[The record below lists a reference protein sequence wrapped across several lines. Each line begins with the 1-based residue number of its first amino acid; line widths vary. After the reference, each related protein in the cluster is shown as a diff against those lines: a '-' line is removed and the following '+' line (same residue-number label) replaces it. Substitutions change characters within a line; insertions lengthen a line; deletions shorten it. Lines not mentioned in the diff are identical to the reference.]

1 MYLLERISL
10 ANWNLLVVEDIEIRE
25 ATALIGSVGVGKSSI
40 LDAIQTVITGN
51 QKRRMGLNRAAGAE
65 RSKRTVLEYCL
76 GKTEETIADGSYRRH
91 CETVLV
97 LSFRDQESGLA
108 VCFGVVLDADETEP
122 REQTLCR
129 FVAEGV
135 SFSFERYADRGAGGM
150 VEIPPHQVL
159 LARVEK
165 ENPSGYRTFNARA
178 ESFIEAYLTAMRRRG
193 AVPDVNGYLVRFK
206 NAIAF
211 EEIADPTEFVRR
223 YILEE
228 DPINVERIRLSIE
241 TWRELAG
248 EVKRIEA
255 MLAESQRVRTRF
267 ERFARQ
273 AIDTSNA
280 EFQEVLAE
288 RMRLQADIE
297 RLQQAMDAAAE
308 ALAKAQRSKAFFNR
322 EIEAAREA
330 IARKSALIAE
340 SGAAAGLRALQ
351 LQESAARDERGR
363 AMVMLATILETAGEI
378 AALAPLQPLLPMS
391 VHGAI
396 AGAQVV
402 RRERAAILAGTAAMA
417 GGDVADL
424 VGQVAAAH
432 GTLDRLNIIHAD
444 HVARRAEKQ
453 STLATVR
460 EQLAGA
466 RSGGAFLSSG
476 TLALMRDL
484 RSEGIEPIA
493 LPDAVEIAPGQE
505 RWARAVEM
513 VLGAY
518 REAIL
523 VREDDQ
529 ERAFELLY
537 RKRSQYHRCRL
548 INTRKTTRSTRT
560 ARPGAVVEIVQTG
573 LPDIRR
579 FLDAQFGHIQ
589 RAETGAELDRLE
601 NAIMDNGKTS
611 QGLGLRVHET
621 DFQPILGRTAQ
632 EGAMRELAERE
643 AALAVTVRELE
654 STVQLLQQAIR
665 QVGDLG
671 RIDATA
677 VHECYDRIRSADQVV
692 AQIAGERRAVETDE
706 VKALRE
712 EIDGHKA
719 DIADHEAELREGVD
733 PAIQDATREMALAAA
748 RRQTCEEAIA
758 ERREAEARIRASDAE
773 EPLSGFRAL
782 LGDAESFE
790 QIEARLRNQVSL
802 EPGRAREILATAR
815 EEAKQAVLEARR
827 NTAAERS
834 LASELGRYLQAH
846 PGITA
851 DVNGLSRLAQ
861 FRWLIDH
868 INRLELHELRPHRD
882 SVDKARAEMEAAL
895 KEDLLTKLHDKLN
908 SVRDQLDILNKRLA
922 RHRFTGQTYFFS
934 RRVNA
939 AVAKLHR
946 LAERVAMEPARAG
959 AIVSGDQSDP
969 LTVEAMQQIEE
980 ILARDQ
986 DTHLL
991 EDYRQYYTFELNM
1004 TPDEVSWAEIRAHTS
1019 GDDDEH
1025 DGPPPPGAG
1034 APRRIRITGTLTERT
1049 SKGSGGQKQTPYY
1062 VAIAAS
1068 MAAAYYPSS
1077 VSERPDGMGLVCFDE
1092 AFSKL
1097 DIQNTQA
1104 LIAFF
1109 RELNLQILVAAPE
1122 EKRTSFME
1130 LMDTI
1135 VNISKVPGEPVL
1147 YVDTE
1152 HPGERA
1158 RRELRDANPDHIGIE
1173 GYRRLVAE
1181 GAALATAVLPGAAEA
1196 GAGERP
1202 AAAE

>member
-1 MYLLERISL
+1 MHLLERISL

-40 LDAIQTVITGN
+40 LDAIQTVVTGN
-51 QKRRMGLNRAAGAE
+51 QKRRLGLNRAAGAD

-76 GKTEETIADGSYRRH
+76 GKTEETIADGSYRRR
-91 CETVLV
+91 CESILV
-97 LSFRDQESGLA
+97 LSFRDEESRIP
-108 VCFGVVLDADETEP
+108 VCFGLVLDADETEP
-122 REQTLCR
+122 REQTVCR

-135 SFSFERYADRGAGGM
+135 SFSFERFAVRHPSGVIEVPA
-150 VEIPPHQVL
+150 HQAL
-159 LARVEK
+159 LARLEA
-165 ENPSGYRTFNARA
+165 ENPAGYRTYNTRA
-178 ESFIEAYLTAMRRRG
+178 EAFIEAYLTTMRRRG

-223 YILEE
+223 YVLDE

-241 TWRELAG
+241 TWRELAA

-255 MLAESQRVRTRF
+255 MLAEAQRVRTRF

-273 AIDTSNA
+273 TIETGNA

-288 RMRLQADIE
+288 RLRLEAEVE
-297 RLQQAMDAAAE
+297 RLRQAMDAATA
-308 ALAKAQRSKAFFNR
+308 ALAEAQRSRAYYVR
-322 EIEAAREA
+322 EIEAARDA

-340 SGAAAGLRALQ
+340 SGVAAGLHALE
-351 LQESAARDERGR
+351 LRETAARDERAR
-363 AMVMLATILETAGEI
+363 ALVTLGSILETAGEI
-378 AALAPLQPLLPMS
+378 AGLEPLKPVLPMS
-391 VHGAI
+391 VHAAIGAARI
-396 AGAQVV
+396 V
-402 RRERAAILAGTAAMA
+402 RRERAAILGGTAAMA
-417 GGDVADL
+417 AVDVAEL

-432 GTLDRLNIIHAD
+432 ATLDRLNTIYDD
-444 HVARRAEKQ
+444 HVARRAAAQ
-453 STLATVR
+453 AAHAGLR
-460 EQLAGA
+460 EQLGAA

-484 RSEGIEPIA
+484 RSQGIEPIA
-493 LPDAVEIAPGQE
+493 LPDAVEIAPGEE

-523 VREDDQ
+523 VREADQ
-529 ERAFELLY
+529 DAAFDLLY
-537 RKRSQYHRCRL
+537 RKRGQYHRCRL
-548 INTRKTTRSTRT
+548 INTRKTARSSRT
-560 ARPGAVVEIVQTG
+560 ARPGAIVEIVRTD

-589 RAETGAELDRLE
+589 RAETSADLDRLD

-632 EGAMRELAERE
+632 EDAMRELAGRE
-643 AALAVTVRELE
+643 AALAEELREL
-654 STVQLLQQAIR
+654 SATVQLLQQAIR
-665 QVGDLG
+665 CVGDLE
-671 RIDATA
+671 RIDAMA
-677 VHECYDRIRSADQVV
+677 VHECYERIASAERAV
-692 AQIAGERRAVETDE
+692 AAVAGERRAVESDE
-706 VKALRE
+706 VKGLRE
-712 EIDGHKA
+712 QIDGHKA
-719 DIADHEAELREGVD
+719 DLADHESEIREGVD
-733 PAIQDATREMALAAA
+733 PAIEQATRDRLLAET
-748 RRQTCEEAIA
+748 RRQTSEEAVA
-758 ERREAEARIRASDAE
+758 DKRREEARIRESDAE
-773 EPLSGFRAL
+773 EPSSGYRVL
-782 LGDAESFE
+782 LADAESFE

-815 EEAKQAVLEARR
+815 DEARR
-827 NTAAERS
+827 LAQEGRRSTAAERS

-851 DVNGLSRLAQ
+851 DVNGMSRIEQ
-861 FRWLIDH
+861 FRWIIDH
-868 INRLELHELRPHRD
+868 INRLELHELRPYRD
-882 SVDKARAEMEAAL
+882 NVDRAKAEMEAAL

-908 SVRDQLDILNKRLA
+908 SVRDQLDVLNKRLA

-939 AVAKLHR
+939 AVSKLHR
-946 LAERVAMEPARAG
+946 LAERVALEPARAG
-959 AIVSGDQSDP
+959 AIVSGDHADP
-969 LTVEAMQQIEE
+969 ITVEAMQQIEE

-1004 TPDEVSWAEIRAHTS
+1004 TPDEVSWADIRAHTS
-1019 GDDDEH
+1019 GDHGEADAAPA
-1025 DGPPPPGAG
+1025 DGDARPK
-1034 APRRIRITGTLTERT
+1034 RIRITGTLTDRT

-1135 VNISKVPGEPVL
+1135 VNIAKVPGEPVL
-1147 YVDTE
+1147 YIDTE

-1158 RRELRDANPDHIGIE
+1158 RRELRDANPDRIGIE

-1181 GAALATAVLPGAAEA
+1181 GSALAATALAQDAPETAE
-1196 GAGERP
+1196 RT

>member
-25 ATALIGSVGVGKSSI
+25 ATALIGAVGVGKSSI

-51 QKRRMGLNRAAGAE
+51 QKRRLGLNRAAGAE

-76 GKTEETIADGSYRRH
+76 GKTEETIADNSYRKR
-91 CETVLV
+91 CESILV
-97 LSFRDQESGLA
+97 LSFRDQASGLPA
-108 VCFGVVLDADETEP
+108 CLGLVLDADESEP

-135 SFSFERYADRGAGGM
+135 SFSFERYADRGPGGL
-150 VEIPPHQVL
+150 VSVPAHQVL
-159 LARVEK
+159 LARVER
-165 ENPSGYRTFNARA
+165 ENPAGFKTFNARA
-178 ESFIEAYLTAMRRRG
+178 EAFVEAYLRAMRRRG
-193 AVPDVNGYLVRFK
+193 AVPNVGDYLVRFK

-223 YILEE
+223 YILDE

-241 TWRELAG
+241 TWRDLAA

-255 MLAESQRVRTRF
+255 MLAEAQRVRSRF
-267 ERFARQ
+267 ERFVRHAVE
-273 AIDTSNA
+273 AANA

-288 RMRLQADIE
+288 RMRLEVDAE
-297 RLQQAMDAAAE
+297 RLRHGMETAAGQLAAAE
-308 ALAKAQRSKAFFNR
+308 RSKAFYGR

-330 IARKSALIAE
+330 VARKSALIAE
-340 SGAAAGLRALQ
+340 SGAAAGLHALE
-351 LQESAARDERGR
+351 LREAAARDERGR
-363 AMVMLATILETAGEI
+363 AQAALASILETAG
-378 AALAPLQPLLPMS
+378 AVTALAPLRPVLPMS
-391 VHGAI
+391 VHAAI
-396 AGAQVV
+396 ASAEVV
-402 RRERAAILAGTAAMA
+402 RRERAAILAGTSAMPPA
-417 GGDVADL
+417 DVADL
-424 VGQVAAAH
+424 VGQVAAAAAA
-432 GTLDRLNIIHAD
+432 LDRLSVIHDD
-444 HVARRAEKQ
+444 HVARRAATQ
-453 STLATVR
+453 SALAAVR

-466 RSGGAFLSSG
+466 RAGGAVLSSG
-476 TLALMRDL
+476 TLSLMRDL
-484 RSEGIEPIA
+484 RNEGIDPIA
-493 LPDAVEIAPGQE
+493 LPDAVEIAPGEE
-505 RWARAVEM
+505 RWARAAEM

-523 VREDDQ
+523 VREEDQ
-529 ERAFELLY
+529 DRAFDLLY
-537 RKRSQYHRCRL
+537 RKRSHYHRCRL
-548 INTRKTTRSTRT
+548 INTRKT
-560 ARPGAVVEIVQTG
+560 ARAGRQAKPGAVVEIVQTE

-579 FLDAQFGHIQ
+579 FLDAQFGHVQ
-589 RAETGAELDRLE
+589 RAETAADLDRLE

-621 DFQPILGRTAQ
+621 DVQPILGRTAQ
-632 EGAMRELAERE
+632 EGALRELASRE
-643 AALAVTVRELE
+643 AGLADELHE
-654 STVQLLQQAIR
+654 LSSMVQLLQQAVR
-665 QVGDLG
+665 QIGDLS
-671 RIDATA
+671 RIDATS
-677 VHECYDRIRSADQVV
+677 VHECHGRIAAADRVAD
-692 AQIAGERRAVETDE
+692 QIAGERRAVETDT
-706 VKALRE
+706 VRALRE
-712 EIDGHKA
+712 EIEAHRA
-719 DIADHEAELREGVD
+719 DIAGHEAEIRETIE
-733 PAIQDATREMALAAA
+733 PAIRDATRDMALAAA
-748 RRQTCEEAIA
+748 RRQTAEEAIA
-758 ERREAEARIRASDAE
+758 EKREAEARLRGSDAE
-773 EPLSGFRAL
+773 EPLSGYRAL
-782 LGDAESFE
+782 VAGLDSLE

-802 EPGRAREILATAR
+802 DPGRAREVLAGAR
-815 EEAKQAVLEARR
+815 DEGRRAALEARR
-827 NTAAERS
+827 NTAPERS

-846 PGITA
+846 PAITA
-851 DVNGLSRLAQ
+851 DVNGMSRLGQ
-861 FRWLIDH
+861 FRWIIDH
-868 INRLELHELRPHRD
+868 INRLDLHELRPYRD
-882 SVDKARAEMEAAL
+882 NVDRARAEMEAAL

-939 AVAKLHR
+939 AVSKLHR
-946 LAERVAMEPARAG
+946 LAEQVAMEPARAG
-959 AIVSGDQSDP
+959 ALMAGAAAEADQADP
-969 LTVEAMQQIEE
+969 LTRQAMQQIEE

-986 DTHLL
+986 DTRLL

-1019 GDDDEH
+1019 GDGEAADS
-1025 DGPPPPGAG
+1025 GPARP
-1034 APRRIRITGTLTERT
+1034 IRITGTLTERT

-1077 VSERPDGMGLVCFDE
+1077 VSEQPDGMGLVCFDE

-1109 RELNLQILVAAPE
+1109 KELNLQILVAAPE

-1135 VNISKVPGEPVL
+1135 VNIAKVPGEPVL

-1158 RRELRDANPDHIGIE
+1158 RRELREANPDHVGIE

-1181 GAALATAVLPGAAEA
+1181 GAALAGATT
-1196 GAGERP
+1196 GATTGERP
-1202 AAAE
+1202 EAAE

>member
-65 RSKRTVLEYCL
+65 RSKRTVQEYCL
-76 GKTEETIADGSYRRH
+76 GKTEETIADGSYRRR
-91 CETVLV
+91 CETILV
-97 LSFRDQESGLA
+97 LSFRDEESGLA
-108 VCFGVVLDADETEP
+108 ICFGVVLDADEAEP

-135 SFSFERYADRGAGGM
+135 SFSFERHADRRPGGL
-150 VEIPPHQVL
+150 VEIPAHQVL
-159 LARVEK
+159 LARIER
-165 ENPSGYRTFNARA
+165 ENPTGYRTFNARA

-241 TWRELAG
+241 TWRELAA
-248 EVKRIEA
+248 EAKRIEA
-255 MLAESQRVRTRF
+255 MLAEAQRVRTRF

-273 AIDTSNA
+273 AVETGNA
-280 EFQEVLAE
+280 ELQEALAE
-288 RMRLQADIE
+288 RMRLEADIE
-297 RLQQAMDAAAE
+297 RLQQAMDAAAGE
-308 ALAKAQRSKAFFNR
+308 LAKAERARVYFNR
-322 EIEAAREA
+322 EIEATRET

-340 SGAAAGLRALQ
+340 SGAAAGLHALQ
-351 LQESAARDERGR
+351 LRETAARDERGR
-363 AMVMLATILETAGEI
+363 ALTMLATILETAGEI
-378 AALAPLQPLLPMS
+378 ATLAPLRAVLPMS

-402 RRERAAILAGTAAMA
+402 RRERAAIVAGTAAMT

-432 GTLDRLNIIHAD
+432 ATLDRLNIIHAD

-453 STLATVR
+453 AALAAVR

-505 RWARAVEM
+505 RWSRAAEM

-523 VREDDQ
+523 VRADDQ
-529 ERAFELLY
+529 DRAFDLLY

-548 INTRKTTRSTRT
+548 INTRKTARSTRT
-560 ARPGAVVEIVQTG
+560 AKPAAVVEIVQTE

-589 RAETGAELDRLE
+589 RAETAADLDRLE

-632 EGAMRELAERE
+632 EGAMRELAGRE
-643 AALAVTVRELE
+643 AALAEELRELA

-677 VHECYDRIRSADQVV
+677 VHECYDRIRSADHVV
-692 AQIAGERRAVETDE
+692 EQIAGERRAVETAE

-719 DIADHEAELREGVD
+719 DIADHEAELRETVD
-733 PAIQDATREMALAAA
+733 PAIQNATREMALAAA
-748 RRQTCEEAIA
+748 RKQTCEEAIE
-758 ERREAEARIRASDAE
+758 ERREAEARVRDSDAE
-773 EPLSGFRAL
+773 EPLSGYRAL
-782 LGDAESFE
+782 LADTETFE
-790 QIEARLRNQVSL
+790 QIEARLRNLVSL
-802 EPGRAREILATAR
+802 EPARAREILAKAR
-815 EEAKQAVLEARR
+815 EEAKQAVVEARR
-827 NTAAERS
+827 NTAAERI
-834 LASELGRYLQAH
+834 LASELGKYLQAH
-846 PGITA
+846 ASITA
-851 DVNGLSRLAQ
+851 DVNGMSRIAQ
-861 FRWLIDH
+861 FRWIIDH
-868 INRLELHELRPHRD
+868 INRLELHELRPYRD
-882 SVDKARAEMEAAL
+882 NVDKAKAEMEAAL

-946 LAERVAMEPARAG
+946 LAEQVAMEPARAG

-969 LTVEAMQQIEE
+969 LTAEAMQQIEE

-1019 GDDDEH
+1019 GGDGGGEH
-1025 DGPPPPGAG
+1025 DGAPPADGG

-1158 RRELRDANPDHIGIE
+1158 RRELHAANPDHIGIE

-1181 GAALATAVLPGAAEA
+1181 GSAPATAAPGV
-1196 GAGERP
+1196 GERP